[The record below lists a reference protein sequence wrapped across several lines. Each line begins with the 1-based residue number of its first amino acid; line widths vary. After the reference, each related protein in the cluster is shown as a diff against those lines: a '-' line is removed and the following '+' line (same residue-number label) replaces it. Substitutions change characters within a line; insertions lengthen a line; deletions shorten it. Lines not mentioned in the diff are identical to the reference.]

1 MAENKRSKHVRLMV
15 YGDPGAGK
23 TQFIGTT
30 PGRVLYIR
38 PPTEGTGAIP
48 ESDWADMEEAVV
60 SDWEEMYAL
69 LDRLRHEGE
78 QFDWVWVDNI
88 SLLQDHLLDDE
99 LETEITK
106 ISNNPKRKLFGPDQG
121 VYGRNMYRIG
131 FWFRH
136 VIGPDLFNFGCSA
149 HAAELLPSEDPE
161 RDRKLMPWV
170 QGKNMSPKLCG
181 YFHTVAFLDL
191 ATIGDKP
198 NRRVLRLNATE
209 RFYAK
214 DQMNLSGD
222 GRIVDPTMPKV
233 IKMIEAKHPRLKQ
246 GGGSAPA
253 SRTTSTKVAG
263 RRKLTVVKR

>member
-1 MAENKRSKHVRLMV
+1 MTPPPRSNHVRLLV

-23 TQFIGTT
+23 TKLIGTT
-30 PGRVLYIR
+30 PGKVLYIR

-48 ESDWADMEEAVV
+48 D
-60 SDWEEMYAL
+60 SDWEGKEEVIVRDWDDMYRL
-69 LDRLRHEGE
+69 LDRLRSGDEKW
-78 QFDWVWVDNI
+78 DWVWVDNI

-99 LETEITK
+99 LETEINQ

-136 VIGPDLFNFGCSA
+136 AIGPDAFNFGCSA

-161 RDRKLMPWV
+161 RERKLMPWV
-170 QGKNMSPKLCG
+170 QGKNMAPKLAG

-198 NRRVLRLNATE
+198 NRRVLRLNASE
-209 RFYAK
+209 RYYAK
-214 DQMNLSGD
+214 DQWDMTDD

-233 IKMIEAKHPRLKQ
+233 VKQLHAKHPRLKS
-246 GGGSAPA
+246 GGSRERAKFR
-253 SRTTSTKVAG
+253 STSTATPRKRVAV
-263 RRKLTVVKR
+263 RR